1 MVDYFGKEVNI
12 GDNVLTYYLGSIY
25 GGNTMV
31 EGVIEKIGKG
41 NVNEEEYDGRDFAT
55 IEIPVKG
62 VHTVF
67 HVSIFRTGQEIV
79 KI

>member
-25 GGNTMV
+25 GNTMV